1 VIIRSS
7 IKPVIKIM
15 QTSNK
20 QEIFNRS

>member
-1 VIIRSS
+1 
-7 IKPVIKIM
+7 M